1 VEVEIKMPDLAT
13 ADSEVTIVR
22 WLVEAGQAVK
32 RGQPLLEIE
41 TDKATM
47 DVEAIASGTLYSI
60 HAQAGETVAVGQLIA
75 VIEDGSMADLKEN
88 VVELVEPSPTVH
100 PSLPVQVAPT
110 FAPQTERM
118 SLFAR
123 NKAARSSEQAI
134 PLTAVQRD
142 VARRL
147 QESKQTIPH
156 YYLNTS
162 ANAERIVTLHDEAA
176 SGTPPMRLVWDAFF
190 VQAVARALK
199 VFDRMQYRFDG
210 DRLTRHAGDA
220 IGVAADVDDLLYVVP
235 VENPLGLTVAQVSE
249 QIMSRVKGIKRG
261 DASAKKL
268 GKTTITI
275 SNLGA
280 QGIESFQAIINP
292 PEAAILAI
300 GKIAPTVYAVS
311 DTQMAIQ
318 KRVSLSLSVDHRVV
332 NGKYA
337 ARFLSRIVQEIETFQ
352 P

>member
-1 VEVEIKMPDLAT
+1 MDVEIKMPDLAT

-22 WLVEAGQAVK
+22 WLVETGQVVK

-47 DVEAIASGTLYSI
+47 DVEAIASGTLTAV
-60 HAQAGETVAVGQLIA
+60 HAQAGERVAVGQLIA
-75 VIEDGSMADLKEN
+75 IIEDGSTTA
-88 VVELVEPSPTVH
+88 
-100 PSLPVQVAPT
+100 SLSQTTPIANPAILPPPVQITPVAAPPT
-110 FAPQTERM
+110 GRV

-123 NKAARSSEQAI
+123 NKAARTSEQAI
-134 PLTAVQRD
+134 PLTAAQRD
-142 VARRL
+142 AARRL
-147 QESKQTIPH
+147 QESAQTIPH
-156 YYLNTS
+156 FYLNTS
-162 ANAERIVTLHDEAA
+162 ANAERIVALRDDVARQ
-176 SGTPPMRLVWDAFF
+176 SPPVRLVWDAFF
-190 VQAVARALK
+190 VQAVARVLK

-210 DRLTRHAGDA
+210 DRLVRNSGDA
-220 IGVAADVDDLLYVVP
+220 IGVAADVDDVLYVVP
-235 VENPLGLTVAQVSE
+235 VENPLSLTVTQISE
-249 QIMSRVKGIKRG
+249 QIVSRVERIRHG

-268 GKTTITI
+268 GSTCITIT
-275 SNLGA
+275 NLGA
-280 QGIESFQAIINP
+280 EGIESFQAIINP

-311 DTQMAIQ
+311 DNQIVIQ

-332 NGKYA
+332 NGKYV

>member
-1 VEVEIKMPDLAT
+1 MPDLAT

-22 WLVEAGQAVK
+22 WLVEPGKTVQ

-47 DVEAIASGTLYSI
+47 DVEAIATGTLTAVY
-60 HAQAGETVAVGQLIA
+60 AQAGERVTVGQLIA
-75 VIEDGSMADLKEN
+75 TIEDSSTVSAASN
-88 VVELVEPSPTVH
+88 VTQIEGTPNQRS
-100 PSLPVQVAPT
+100 PVQTIPIT
-110 FAPQTERM
+110 APQKERV

-123 NKAARSSEQAI
+123 NKAARTAEQAI
-134 PLTAVQRD
+134 PLTAIQRD
-142 VARRL
+142 AARRL

-162 ANAERIVTLHDEAA
+162 ANAERIVALHDEAA
-176 SGTPPMRLVWDAFF
+176 RGTPPIRLVWDAFF
-190 VQAVARALK
+190 VQATARALK
-199 VFDRMQYRFDG
+199 VFERMQYRFEE
-210 DRLTRHAGDA
+210 DRLVRHSGDA
-220 IGVAADVDDLLYVVP
+220 IGVAADVEDILYVLP
-235 VENPLGLTVAQVSE
+235 IENPLTLTIAQISE
-249 QIMSRVKGIKRG
+249 QIWSRVKRIRQG

-268 GKTTITI
+268 GNTNITI

-280 QGIESFQAIINP
+280 EKIESFQAIINP
-292 PEAAILAI
+292 PEAAILAV
-300 GKIAPTVYAVS
+300 GKITPAVIAQS
-311 DTQMAIQ
+311 EYQLAIQ
-318 KRVSLSLSVDHRVV
+318 KRVSLSLSVDHRIV